1 VGERLEQAPRVAES
15 NRVIAGRGKPR
26 SALALGGL
34 LSAPLTWLLVVY
46 VGSLALLV
54 VGMAGYVQVVRADDF
69 ALRGVLVE
77 LSDRRYA
84 YQYNQR
90 LLNAARVL
98 QTGTIR
104 DRNGIPLAASDCRPL
119 EEHREALTGLGVDLD
134 QLCRQTASRLYP
146 FGARL
151 FHLLGDLNTRQN
163 WGAPATISVE
173 REYFSRL
180 RGFHDRSERVPLR
193 VVAAAPAG
201 KEESEEAEDVPAPGT
216 IVIVRQKGEDEATA
230 EAGLDSLTGEA
241 EGDRKQ
247 KTVIR
252 RDYREILPLLKH
264 RRDPDHPA
272 VRALLD
278 RERDVRLS
286 IDIRLQL
293 RASEILAER
302 LRSAAVKRG
311 AVVVIDPPTGDL
323 LAAVSYPWPGA
334 PMTPNP
340 AQPGLPI
347 PPQDDL
353 VDRAFAALRPP
364 GSTFKIVTA
373 MAALRASEGE
383 LESQRFPCQ
392 SQGNGRVGM
401 LIPGFRRAVLDA
413 SVDAAHGLPD
423 LEEAIVH
430 SCNAYFAQL
439 GLKMG
444 PEKLLELTDQLGI
457 RVAVR
462 DATRPPAEVLAEGE
476 NLLQAGYGQGQ
487 VVATPFQMARVAATV
502 ANGGRFEPGRWVID
516 DSNRRTTPGV
526 ELISRAMAQALVRSM
541 RGVVTRGTAN
551 NIAASPLAGKT
562 GTAQVKA
569 LFRYMEGDWPGFR
582 DASGAL
588 RYLDWKRGDP
598 IPPGLRPAFYEEK
611 QTAHGWFIGLA
622 PFDSPRRI
630 AFSVLVENGGS
641 GRGAAAPI
649 ADLVATEAR
658 RLGLL
663 P

>member
-1 VGERLEQAPRVAES
+1 
-15 NRVIAGRGKPR
+15 
-26 SALALGGL
+26 
-34 LSAPLTWLLVVY
+34 
-46 VGSLALLV
+46 
-54 VGMAGYVQVVRADDF
+54 
-69 ALRGVLVE
+69 LR
-77 LSDRRYA
+77 
-84 YQYNQR
+84 N
-90 LLNAARVL
+90 
-98 QTGTIR
+98 
-104 DRNGIPLAASDCRPL
+104 
-119 EEHREALTGLGVDLD
+119 
-134 QLCRQTASRLYP
+134 
-146 FGARL
+146 
-151 FHLLGDLNTRQN
+151 
-163 WGAPATISVE
+163 
-173 REYFSRL
+173 
-180 RGFHDRSERVPLR
+180 
-193 VVAAAPAG
+193 
-201 KEESEEAEDVPAPGT
+201 
-216 IVIVRQKGEDEATA
+216 
-230 EAGLDSLTGEA
+230 
-241 EGDRKQ
+241 
-247 KTVIR
+247 
-252 RDYREILPLLKH
+252 
-264 RRDPDHPA
+264 
-272 VRALLD
+272 
-278 RERDVRLS
+278 
-286 IDIRLQL
+286 
-293 RASEILAER
+293 
-302 LRSAAVKRG
+302 AAVKRG

-340 AQPGLPI
+340 AQLGLPI
-347 PPQDDL
+347 PPRDDL

-373 MAALRASEGE
+373 MAALRASAGK

-413 SVDAAHGLPD
+413 SGDAAHGLPD

-502 ANGGRFEPGRWVID
+502 ANGGLFEPGRWVID

-526 ELISRAMAQALVRSM
+526 ELISPAMAQTLVRSM

-569 LFRYMEGDWPGFR
+569 LFRYMEGGRPGFR
-582 DASGAL
+582 DAEGAL

-598 IPPGLRPAFYEEK
+598 TPPGLRPAFYEQK